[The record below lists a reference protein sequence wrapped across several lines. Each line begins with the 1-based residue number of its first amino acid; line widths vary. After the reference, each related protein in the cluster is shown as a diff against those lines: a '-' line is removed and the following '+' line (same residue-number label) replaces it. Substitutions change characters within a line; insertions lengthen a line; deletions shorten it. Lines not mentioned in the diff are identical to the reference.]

1 MGTKTLND
9 YTCYDSDNDLI
20 GDDDSLQQ
28 VLHREEEKNAPKRKR
43 NVRKAIER
51 YIERK
56 RLKNAISDDF
66 YLNG

>member
-9 YTCYDSDNDLI
+9 YTCIEYDSDLVAES
-20 GDDDSLQQ
+20 DSLQQ
-28 VLHREEEKNAPKRKR
+28 VLYGEEEKHAPKRKK

-56 RLKNAISDDF
+56 RLKNAISDDMKLR
-66 YLNG
+66 Y

>member
-9 YTCYDSDNDLI
+9 YTCFDNNSDFMNES
-20 GDDDSLQQ
+20 DSLQQ
-28 VLHREEEKNAPKRKR
+28 VLHGEEEKNAPKRKR

-56 RLKNAISDDF
+56 RLQSDISDSFDI
-66 YLNG
+66 NN

>member
-9 YTCYDSDNDLI
+9 YTCFDYD
-20 GDDDSLQQ
+20 DDMLADSDSLQQ
-28 VLHREEEKNAPKRKR
+28 VLNGEEEKNAPKRKR

-56 RLKNAISDDF
+56 RLKSAINDDF
-66 YLNG
+66 RLKN